1 MGFGFRGFRGFGNI
15 HAHLGVLSVQD
26 LRGFGFYECDTRSS
40 HRRRQGPQTLN
51 PKPKPENP
59 VRLEDLGSGC
69 SHKNPTP
76 FKDVVLKESVTRSSR
91 KVGYFWDYH
100 RRALGGSRL
109 VFSERRRC
117 YPKKGHYTRDPSS
130 YRTIAESG

>member
-1 MGFGFRGFRGFGNI
+1 MSVTRGLLIDGGK
-15 HAHLGVLSVQD
+15 G
-26 LRGFGFYECDTRSS
+26 
-40 HRRRQGPQTLN
+40 

-76 FKDVVLKESVTRSSR
+76 FKEVVLKESVTRSPR
-91 KVGYFWDYH
+91 KAGYFWGYH

-109 VFSERRRC
+109 VFLNVDGVIQKSVSIQGTLHPTEQ
-117 YPKKGHYTRDPSS
+117 
-130 YRTIAESG
+130 